1 MSDRIEEFR
10 SRILERRP
18 LRLRGGG
25 SKDFY
30 GGPLAG
36 AVLDTRGYSGIVG
49 YEPSELVITARAGT
63 PLAELESALA
73 ARRQVLACEP
83 PHFGKATVG
92 GEIAGGA
99 TLGGAV
105 AAGLSGPRRA
115 VTGSLRD
122 YVLGVKLMDGEGR
135 ELIFGGQVMK
145 NVAGFDVSRLVT
157 GSLGT
162 LGLILEVSLKVMP
175 LPVAEATLRF
185 EMPQSKALDAL
196 NGWGGQP
203 VPLAASCWHD
213 DVLTLRLAGAN
224 AAITAACKKLGGER
238 IGEAEAA
245 GFWADLREQTT
256 AFFAGEEPLWRL
268 SLPSVTPPLDLPGPQ
283 LIEWGGA
290 QRWLRGAVDAGQLR
304 ETAARVGGHA
314 TLFRGGDKTGG
325 VFAPLSPALME
336 VHRRLKQSFDP
347 YGVFNPG
354 RLYPEIM

>member
-1 MSDRIEEFR
+1 MIDRIEDFR
-10 SRILERRP
+10 SRILERKP
-18 LRLRGGG
+18 LRLKGGG

-30 GGPLAG
+30 GGPLQG
-36 AVLDTRGYSGIVG
+36 EVLDTRGYSGIVG
-49 YEPSELVITARAGT
+49 YEPTELVITARAGT
-63 PLAELESALA
+63 PLAEIKSALA
-73 ARRQVLACEP
+73 TRRQCLACEP
-83 PHFGKATVG
+83 PHFGN
-92 GEIAGGA
+92 A

-115 VTGSLRD
+115 VAGSLRD

-135 ELIFGGQVMK
+135 ELNFGGQVMK

-175 LPVAEATLRF
+175 LPVAQATLRF
-185 EMPQSKALDAL
+185 EMPQNKALDAL

-203 VPLAASCWHD
+203 VPLAASCWQD
-213 DVLTLRLAGAN
+213 DVLTLRLSGAR
-224 AAITAACKKLGGER
+224 AAVTAACEKLGGER
-238 IGEAEAA
+238 IAEAEAA
-245 GFWADLREQTT
+245 SFWDSLCEQTT
-256 AFFAGEEPLWRL
+256 PFFAGPDTHAPLWRL
-268 SLPSVTPPLDLPGPQ
+268 SVPSVAPSLDLPGAQ

-290 QRWLRGAVDAGQLR
+290 QRWLRGAVDVGQLR

-314 TLFRGGDKTGG
+314 TLFRGGDKSGG

-354 RLYPEIM
+354 RLYPEL

>member
-1 MSDRIEEFR
+1 MKDRIEEFR
-10 SRILERRP
+10 SRILERKP
-18 LRLRGGG
+18 LRLKGGG

-36 AVLDTRGYSGIVG
+36 EVLDTRGYSGIVG
-49 YEPSELVITARAGT
+49 YEPTELVITARAGT

-73 ARRQVLACEP
+73 TRRQVLACEP
-83 PHFGKATVG
+83 PHFGAAT
-92 GEIAGGA
+92 I
-99 TLGGAV
+99 GGAV

-115 VTGSLRD
+115 VAGSLRD
-122 YVLGVKLMDGEGR
+122 YVLGVKLMDGEGH
-135 ELIFGGQVMK
+135 ELNFGGQVMK

-185 EMPQSKALDAL
+185 EMPQNKALDAL
-196 NGWGGQP
+196 NAWGGQP
-203 VPLAASCWHD
+203 VPLAASCWQD
-213 DVLTLRLAGAN
+213 DVLTLRLAGAR
-224 AAITAACKKLGGER
+224 AAVTAACEKLGGQR
-238 IGEAEAA
+238 IAEADA
-245 GFWADLREQTT
+245 ADFWAALREQTT
-256 AFFAGEEPLWRL
+256 AFFAGDAPLWRL
-268 SLPSVTPPLDLPGPQ
+268 SLPSVAPPLDLPGPQ

-290 QRWLRGAVDAGQLR
+290 QRWLRGAVDADHLR
-304 ETAARVGGHA
+304 ETAARAGGHA

-354 RLYPEIM
+354 RLYPEL